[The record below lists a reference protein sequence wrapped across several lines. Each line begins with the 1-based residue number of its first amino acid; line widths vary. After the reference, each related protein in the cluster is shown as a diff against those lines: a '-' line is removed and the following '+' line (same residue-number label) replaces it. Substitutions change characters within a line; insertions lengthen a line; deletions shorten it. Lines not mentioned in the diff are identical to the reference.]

1 MACVASIDLAVL
13 DHVCWATARLARRR
27 HGSCVSARDGTAT
40 DTGQPPAVP
49 AADTETRLSADELVL
64 EMLHTLAADGQH
76 VQQAHM
82 GL

>member
-1 MACVASIDLAVL
+1 
-13 DHVCWATARLARRR
+13 
-27 HGSCVSARDGTAT
+27 
-40 DTGQPPAVP
+40 VP